1 MADKKANQEPVRPG
15 DADAQNQPGSPASKA
30 EAAAAAAQ
38 FERDNSDSAIP
49 TLTRF
54 RLPRFFSSSAESS
67 VQTPDELSIG
77 ELPDDPVKSVRPAP
91 VPVTAIGKALA
102 AHSANRHASPPGSV
116 AALGS
121 VTSFDA
127 LPEDQDASSNGAHPE
142 EGVVALS
149 ESDFSALVEQIAGLT
164 EQIREVNERE
174 SVVEK
179 VFNTLHSELADYKN
193 DFLYEHL
200 KPVVRPLLFLF
211 DSLEQFDGEV
221 ALAESSETGAHLT
234 PETAGVLSAPVV
246 RQNVHYFR
254 DQLVEALHVC
264 EVVLMDP
271 PSGAFNSKLHK
282 AVDVLPVSKE
292 EDGQIVRVVRSGWY
306 LNGQL
311 LRPAEVVVGKFRAQS

>member
-15 DADAQNQPGSPASKA
+15 DMDAQNPATA
-30 EAAAAAAQ
+30 GDANAQ
-38 FERDNSDSAIP
+38 LERDNSDSAIP

-54 RLPRFFSSSAESS
+54 RLPRFFSGSAEAS
-67 VQTPDELSIG
+67 DEMSIG
-77 ELPDDPVKSVRPAP
+77 ELPDDPVKAP
-91 VPVTAIGKALA
+91 RSAAVPVTAIGKAIA
-102 AHSANRHASPPGSV
+102 AHSANRNGAASTSNAAPSSV
-116 AALGS
+116 AAPGS

-127 LPEDQDASSNGAHPE
+127 LPDEPDQAQNASSSGTHPE

-221 ALAESSETGAHLT
+221 AVAQSSEA
-234 PETAGVLSAPVV
+234 PEVAGVLSAPVV

-254 DQLVEALHVC
+254 DQLVEALRVC
-264 EVVLMDP
+264 EVVLMDS
-271 PSGAFNSKLHK
+271 PSGNFNSKLHK
-282 AVDVLPVSKE
+282 AVDVLPVSRE